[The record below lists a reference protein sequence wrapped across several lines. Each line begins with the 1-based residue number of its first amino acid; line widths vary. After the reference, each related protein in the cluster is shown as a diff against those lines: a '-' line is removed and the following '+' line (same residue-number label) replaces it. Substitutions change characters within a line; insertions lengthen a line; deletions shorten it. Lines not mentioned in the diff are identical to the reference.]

1 MENDTAREEILSDE
15 SFRVFFSSRISIGI
29 IMGGTE
35 EEEE

>member
-15 SFRVFFSSRISIGI
+15 SFPVFFSSRISIGI
-29 IMGGTE
+29 MGGTE